1 MYRDA
6 LLCFSGV
13 PTAASPKP
21 TTIIPA
27 SATTVIMPQSIDLS
41 PLGLPT
47 GSGGGSSALPNAGR
61 DLGIGGEMWIQVL
74 LATVAVS
81 AGGGTW
87 KVDLITDTDQALA
100 TAMVVLMS
108 SPVLSNAT
116 MVAALAS
123 GPTSVL
129 WRTQLPAGN
138 SSPGG
143 AGGTAYKAFIGLQQ
157 VVGTAGFTAGTVFA
171 EMLTNIQAA
180 DLFGSGYAIA

>member
-1 MYRDA
+1 MIRDA
-6 LLCFSGV
+6 LLCFSGI
-13 PTAASPKP
+13 PTAASPEP

-27 SATTVIMPQSIDLS
+27 SATTTVMPESIDTS

-47 GSGGGSSALPNAGR
+47 GSGGGSASLPNAGR

-74 LATVAVS
+74 LATVAAS
-81 AGGGTW
+81 ASGTW
-87 KVDLITDTDQALA
+87 QAQFITDSVAALSSA
-100 TAMVVLMS
+100 VVLLS

-138 SSPGG
+138 ASGGG
-143 AGGTAYKAFIGLQQ
+143 AGGVAYKQFVGLQQ
-157 VVGTAGFTAGTVFA
+157 VAYRP
-171 EMLTNIQAA
+171 L
-180 DLFGSGYAIA
+180 